1 MRMVDLIIKK
11 RNNEALSHE
20 EIKYLIDGY
29 VNGNLPDYQVS
40 AFLMAV
46 YFNGMTS
53 DEQLYFTRAMLE
65 SGEQIDLSAI
75 SGVKCDKHS
84 TGGVGD
90 KTSLVVGPLAAA
102 CGVKMA
108 KMSGRGLGHTGGTLD
123 KLESIPNFKIEQTK
137 ENFFK
142 QVNEIGLAIIGQTAN
157 ITPADKLLY
166 SLRDVTGTVDSIP
179 LIASSIMSKKL
190 ASGADHIVLDVKV
203 GKGAFMKNVEMA
215 EKLAKAMVEIGR
227 LANRDTVATLTD
239 MSEPLGCAV
248 GNALEVEEA
257 INTLK
262 GKGPKDFTDLC
273 IALTNEILL
282 VCNIAKTE
290 EEAMSMTIDAINSGK
305 GLEKFKQM
313 VAYQNGDI
321 NVIDDYS
328 LFNVSKNTVEVVYED
343 DDAYVSEIDALKVGE
358 SAMLLGAGRETKESK
373 IDMGVGIV
381 LNKKV
386 GDFVKSG
393 DVLATLYVN
402 EKNVNEAI
410 DMLSSAYVMTNEK
423 VEPIKKIIEV
433 IRLHF
438 PIIKRIIFTE

>member
-29 VNGNLPDYQVS
+29 VNGNIPDYQVS

-305 GLEKFKQM
+305 GLEKFEQM

-433 IRLHF
+433 IR
-438 PIIKRIIFTE
+438 

>member
-29 VNGNLPDYQVS
+29 VNGNIPDYQVS

-393 DVLATLYVN
+393 DILATLYVN

-433 IRLHF
+433 IR
-438 PIIKRIIFTE
+438 

>member
-29 VNGNLPDYQVS
+29 VNGNIPDYQVS

-53 DEQLYFTRAMLE
+53 DEQLYFTRAMFE

-433 IRLHF
+433 IR
-438 PIIKRIIFTE
+438 